1 MNAGCGR
8 RVSLGLPSSSG
19 SFNRPSSSRSSNR
32 RALPL
37 PLLLLLHHYEP
48 DVLAI
53 PLPVTYSCR
62 SYISRSSAMRY
73 LLSLQLS
80 SHLFL
85 FAYDSEMTSS
95 GAPVANAAA
104 RNAAVS
110 NLAGA
115 YSTFNT
121 LRLGRSAQTFVA
133 RLIRFWDS
141 RNIHKNGEFMG
152 ITILLL
158 DEQTL
163 LVKYVPFRGLI
174 SKMTQL
180 LPELTVTVNV
190 SLWDEAASAFRGLL
204 RDGDKSQSVMLVTSV
219 NPKMFGGN
227 LYLNSTQGTRFFF
240 DTTLPEIAEFVSRVG
255 ATSAQVYSCV
265 NTLEGI
271 KKKELVSIRDLNS
284 FISSS
289 NEQTQEADFLCKARI
304 VCVIP
309 ENGWSFVSCTIC
321 HKKLERLGTSLNC
334 TRCVT
339 SDVTGVVR
347 FRVELAVDDGND
359 SATFVVFDKE
369 MTKLTKQEAS
379 VLALDAVSNGGEEY
393 LPSCLEELAGKEF
406 VFQIRVITP
415 FNFTPNHH
423 STIATQLKEHSEGI
437 IPSGTGDVGLTAP
450 SSGPSVLEVKHGE
463 ECASAAPPEN
473 ADTLKKRKPAP
484 VPTTAVD
491 TAADANAA
499 VAYSTFNSLRL
510 GRSAQSVVGRLIRF
524 WDTQNV
530 NKNGD
535 FMGITILLLDEQ
547 NNAATSRIVVRL
559 LIETTVTVNV
569 YLWDESASIF
579 RGLLKAGDKSQSLVL
594 LTSVNPKLFGG
605 ELYLNPTQGTRFF
618 FDTAVPE
625 IAEFVAR
632 RNDLLSIWE
641 LDNLASQIKEH
652 SEVILPNES
661 GDVGLTASSSS
672 PSDLGAKNGEICA
685 SAIPHE
691 NADALK

>member
-1 MNAGCGR
+1 IVCGE
-8 RVSLGLPSSSG
+8 VSSLSTTFISSISLRLR
-19 SFNRPSSSRSSNR
+19 F
-32 RALPL
+32 
-37 PLLLLLHHYEP
+37 
-48 DVLAI
+48 
-53 PLPVTYSCR
+53 VTS
-62 SYISRSSAMRY
+62 
-73 LLSLQLS
+73 
-80 SHLFL
+80 
-85 FAYDSEMTSS
+85 SEMTSS
-95 GAPVANAAA
+95 GAPVANAASH
-104 RNAAVS
+104 NAAVP

-121 LRLGRSAQTFVA
+121 LRLGRSAQTIVA

-158 DEQTL
+158 NEQGSDLQNDAATTRI
-163 LVKYVPFRGLI
+163 VVH
-174 SKMTQL
+174 
-180 LPELTVTVNV
+180 LPIEPTVTVNV
-190 SLWDEAASAFRGLL
+190 SLWDEVASAFRGLL
-204 RDGDKSQSVMLVTSV
+204 RDGYKSQSVMRVTSV
-219 NPKMFGGN
+219 NPKLFGGN

-265 NTLEGI
+265 DTLEGI

-289 NEQTQEADFLCKARI
+289 NEQQTQEVDFLCNARI

-309 ENGWSFVSCTIC
+309 ENGWSFVSCTGC

-406 VFQIRVITP
+406 VFQIRVTP
-415 FNFTPNHH
+415 FNFTPNHRTFTVSTITDED

-437 IPSGTGDVGLTAP
+437 IPSGSGDVGLTAP

-484 VPTTAVD
+484 VPTTAVY

-499 VAYSTFNSLRL
+499 VTYSTFNSLRL
-510 GRSAQSVVGRLIRF
+510 GRSAQSIVGRLIRF
-524 WDTQNV
+524 WDTHNF

-547 NNAATSRIVVRL
+547 MLWVKYGPSKAPISRTTQPQAEL
-559 LIETTVTVNV
+559 TVTVNV
-569 YLWDESASIF
+569 YLWDEAASTF
-579 RGLLKAGDKSQSLVL
+579 RGLLKAGDKSQSVVL

-605 ELYLNPTQGTRFF
+605 
-618 FDTAVPE
+618 
-625 IAEFVAR
+625 IR

-661 GDVGLTASSSS
+661 GDVGLTASSSG